1 VEVEEGGSEA
11 ERTVQFTVT
20 RDANVTLDRDILVSL
35 STSDGSATVGSGD
48 YSANETTFTFSPAGP
63 VSFSETV
70 QVLDDNTVENRERFF
85 VGLSAPAGETAL
97 NLPEN
102 PSVVYIADNDN
113 IQVDFVDSIY
123 TVSEGDGVVS
133 VLLNKIGEN
142 EIPVVVSVVT
152 ETRDDTAIAG
162 RDYNA
167 TIEPVEFP
175 SAQTQV
181 AILIPILDDGALE
194 SEEGFTVVLST
205 TGTDEN
211 VVLGPRNTARVTIT
225 DDDSVF
231 VEFEE
236 AAYTGIEGGDVSV
249 SVLLRGSTERTVEVG
264 FTSLVGT
271 ADESDFSPQS
281 GSITFSPG
289 ETSGSVL
296 VTLSQDTMCDDDEET
311 FSLLLESSD
320 PNVRLGPRSAAEV
333 FITDDDECTIQ
344 FMNDTVIMVLEEE
357 TDSQITL
364 CIGIGGDLILDREV
378 RFAVVAEELTDIPVD
393 QQALSGVDFLFN
405 PIIRVLQPSENQIC
419 FNVTILGDDRRED
432 LKKFNVSVFPEDEEL
447 RSSRAEVT
455 VAIMS
460 NMTLP
465 PPTSGP
471 PTVEFSLDVYSVG
484 EDAGFV
490 EIVLTISPAPTDT
503 EFLRSV
509 LFSTADGT
517 ATAPD
522 DYAAQEDTSITIEG
536 SSATVLVEIVEDNLS
551 ERQESFSVSLTLPD
565 TANVVVERVALGVR
579 TAATVVIRDAG
590 DVFVDDTVTGD
601 PFFIVP
607 LSLTPNSQSDL
618 FQENQVALCYEIH
631 GIPGANFNLVSDT
644 CTSVNALY
652 SISSVNP
659 ELNFISGIGVR
670 AVDVN
675 RNCVDIRVSVA
686 QNCTPEIRRGNDDIT
701 ALPRFESG
709 GIVVRKT
716 GESVRISVPN
726 CANTQLVMW
735 VKCREVNNQPQLRFD
750 ITRGFNLDPTSHG
763 LLGQFWNIP
772 VTVTHYTFPG
782 PVVYDLQSQDLY
794 RVDILSPS
802 GSEVVRQFVAEFGS
816 LSWDHNR
823 PESCLYA
830 GDQQGGRTLEFA
842 SPNDPVIENNY
853 RLYKTGG
860 LFSTGFRFSKFN
872 EAICGSG

>member
-1 VEVEEGGSEA
+1 VDEGGSDA

-20 RDANVTLDRDILVSL
+20 RDGNVTLNRDILVSL

-48 YSANETTFTFSPAGP
+48 YSAKETIFTFSPAGP
-63 VSFSETV
+63 VSFTETV
-70 QVLDDNTVENRERFF
+70 QVLDDDTVENRERFF

-97 NLPEN
+97 NLPEDA
-102 PSVVYIADNDN
+102 SVVYIADNDN
-113 IQVDFVDSIY
+113 IQVDFVDGIY

-133 VLLNKIGEN
+133 VFLSKIGEN
-142 EIPVVVSVVT
+142 EIPVMVSVVT

-175 SAQTQV
+175 SAETQV
-181 AILIPILDDGALE
+181 AIFIPILDDRVLE
-194 SEEGFTVVLST
+194 SEEGFTVVLSS

-236 AAYTGIEGGDVSV
+236 TAYTGIEGGGVSV
-249 SVLLRGSTERTVEVG
+249 SVLLRGSTERTVEVR

-289 ETSGSVL
+289 ETRRSVL
-296 VTLSQDTMCDDDEET
+296 VTLSQDTMCDDEEET

-320 PNVRLGPRSAAEV
+320 PNVRLGPRSTAQV

-344 FMNDTVIMVLEEE
+344 FMNETMIMVVEE
-357 TDSQITL
+357 DIDRQITL

-393 QQALSGVDFLFN
+393 QQALSGVDFMFD
-405 PIIRVLQPSENQIC
+405 PIVRVLRPPENQIC
-419 FNVTILGDDRRED
+419 FNVTILGDDRQED
-432 LKKFNVSVFPEDEEL
+432 LKMFNVSVFPEDEEL
-447 RSSRAEVT
+447 RSSRAEIT

-460 NMTLP
+460 DITQ
-465 PPTSGP
+465 PPTLGP
-471 PTVEFSLDVYSVG
+471 QTPMVEFSVDVYSVG

-490 EIVLTISPAPTDT
+490 EIVLTIFPAPNDTD
-503 EFLRSV
+503 FLRSV

-522 DYAAQEDTSITIEG
+522 DYTAQVDTSITIEG
-536 SSATVLVEIVEDNLS
+536 NSATVLVEIVEDNVS
-551 ERQESFSVSLTLPD
+551 EGEESFSVLLTLPD
-565 TANVVVERVALGVR
+565 TGNVVFQRVDLGGR

-607 LSLTPNSQSDL
+607 LSLTSNSQSDS
-618 FQENQVALCYEIH
+618 FQENRVALCYEIH
-631 GIPGANFNLVSDT
+631 GMPGADFNLVSDI

-652 SISSVNP
+652 SISSVNQQ
-659 ELNFISGIGVR
+659 LNFISDIGVR
-670 AVDVN
+670 AVDVSG
-675 RNCVDIRVSVA
+675 NCVNIRVNVA
-686 QNCTPEIRRGNDDIT
+686 QNCTPDIRRGNNDIT
-701 ALPRFESG
+701 VLPRFESG
-709 GIVVRKT
+709 GISVRKT
-716 GESVRISVPN
+716 GASVRISVPN

-735 VKCREVNNQPQLRFD
+735 VKCREVDNQPQLRFD
-750 ITRGFNLDPTSHG
+750 ITRGFNLNPTSHG

-772 VTVTHYTFPG
+772 VTVTPYTFPG

-802 GSEVVRQFVAEFGS
+802 GSEIVRQFVAEFS
-816 LSWDHNR
+816 RLPWDHNR

-830 GDQQGGRTLEFA
+830 GDQQGGRTLEFT

-872 EAICGSG
+872 ETICGSG